1 MRAFISSIVV
11 LVLISVAAAFGLN
24 AISTSSQDAYT
35 VNSNVRL

>member
-1 MRAFISSIVV
+1 MRAFISSIVA
-11 LVLISVAAAFGLN
+11 LVLISVAASYGLK